1 MKIIEKQFIGHDN
14 EILMVYHEGIYSVS
28 ICINNLKNH
37 CNQLYRQFNSRE
49 EAQQFYLALIQLKSQ
64 N

>member
-1 MKIIEKQFIGHDN
+1 MKIIENQFIGHDN
-14 EILMVYHEGIYSVS
+14 EILMVYHEGIS
-28 ICINNLKNH
+28 ICINNLKNY

>member
-1 MKIIEKQFIGHDN
+1 MKIIEKQFIGNDN

-28 ICINNLKNH
+28 ICINNLKNY